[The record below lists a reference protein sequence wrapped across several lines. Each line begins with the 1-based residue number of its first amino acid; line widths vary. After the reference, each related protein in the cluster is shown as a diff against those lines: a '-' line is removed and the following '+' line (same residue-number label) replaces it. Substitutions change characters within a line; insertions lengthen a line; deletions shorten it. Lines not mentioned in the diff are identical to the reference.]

1 MAKRG
6 EKQKNVKR
14 PDSMKICVC
23 HTDLRLYWPDR
34 LVAFE
39 AFCRQRGAE
48 LAVVEISGKGSP
60 YSFAG
65 ERADQPSWWHCL
77 YPDKRME
84 DLNFR
89 ECTRKVGEKLTELNI
104 DVVIAG
110 ALAFP
115 SGAGAVRWGVR
126 TGGKVVIM
134 DNARRVD
141 VPRSWFVNWIKRRIY
156 QEVDAVLLP
165 AQSHTA
171 DYRFWGIKAESMH
184 FGLNVVNNDF
194 FVDGVRAVRKLAQH
208 QRPGLGLPER
218 YLLGVGRQV
227 AKKNWMELLN
237 AFGSFRERCPG
248 SNLDL
253 VLLGNGPERAALED
267 RARAAGLKGVYFRD
281 FAMQEDLVRF
291 YALAKAVVLPSRTGE
306 TWGLVVN
313 EAMAS
318 GLPVL
323 VTRQCGCTSTLVREG
338 ENGWVMDAEKRGT
351 MEEAIRSLAA
361 TPRKRL
367 VEMGETSLRFIRDW
381 GLTRFCEGAW
391 TAAQQASATAGR
403 PANPVNAV
411 LVKLWNGRYRPT

>member
-6 EKQKNVKR
+6 EKQKNVNR

-156 QEVDAVLLP
+156 QEVDAVMLP

-184 FGLNVVNNDF
+184 FGLNVVNNSF
-194 FVDGVRAVRKLAQH
+194 FQNGSRLTRDAPDHHRER
-208 QRPGLGLPER
+208 LGLPGR
-218 YLLGVGRQV
+218 FLLGVGRQV
-227 AKKNWMELLN
+227 SKKNWMMLLDAWDIFHN
-237 AFGSFRERCPG
+237 KNPHSDLG
-248 SNLDL
+248 L
-253 VLLGNGPERAALED
+253 VLVGGGPEHEKLKA
-267 RARAAGLKGVYFRD
+267 RARSIDECNVHFHPFASRQEMLSYYGL
-281 FAMQEDLVRF
+281 AE
-291 YALAKAVVLPSRTGE
+291 AVVLPSRAGE

-323 VTRQCGCTSTLVREG
+323 VSRQCGCASTLVDDG
-338 ENGWVMDAEKRGT
+338 VNGWLVDADSVDSI
-351 MEEAIRSLAA
+351 EEAICGLECASKLQLA
-361 TPRKRL
+361 
-367 VEMGETSLRFIRDW
+367 EMGAKSREIISEW
-381 GLTRFCEGAW
+381 GLNRFCEGAW
-391 TAAQQASATAGR
+391 AAAQQALTAPRR
-403 PANPVNAV
+403 PFNLVNTTIV
-411 LVKLWNGRYRPT
+411 NLWNGRYRPT